1 MITRGYLIGQIVD
14 NLAAIAAQAKLRGRL
29 HLFDIHTHVEVF
41 VSEVLNRVMGINL
54 TNFNTECPNNPGLD
68 LGDEAAGWAFQV
80 TADKSSAKI
89 KATLEKI
96 DDIQRTKFTNI
107 RVFVIGEKQ
116 GSYSFSGEPYA
127 SFGFTEGMVWD
138 FNDVCARIMSLKIEA
153 LTDLAEY
160 VTRESRRVRIELEI
174 PDEQGNFSTS
184 INHLIEALPQP
195 KLSDAA
201 KLAEHFHSDN
211 PRIDR
216 IELEGAIKQL
226 SHRLAKLPR
235 LTREVFKLL
244 VERRDEH
251 TVGACEHFRISD
263 PRLRRIYRGDD
274 LDGDLSLLTEAG
286 LVSFDE
292 PDEGGQPYY
301 WTLHF
306 PAADTGFHLLFVE
319 YANSRNLGL
328 HKPLVALDF
337 SDF

>member
-1 MITRGYLIGQIVD
+1 MLSAMSVVQVCRLSASARRGCERGGCDRFAKGRQASVALQRGLSPLQPCGIVAPCVARPMLGIVD
-14 NLAAIAAQAKLRGRL
+14 
-29 HLFDIHTHVEVF
+29 
-41 VSEVLNRVMGINL
+41 
-54 TNFNTECPNNPGLD
+54 
-68 LGDEAAGWAFQV
+68 
-80 TADKSSAKI
+80 
-89 KATLEKI
+89 
-96 DDIQRTKFTNI
+96 

-184 INHLIEALPQP
+184 INHPIEALPQP

-211 PRIDR
+211 PKIDR
-216 IELEGAIKQL
+216 SELEGAIKQL
-226 SHRLAKLPR
+226 SHRLARLPR

-251 TVGACEHFRISD
+251 TVGTCEHFRISD
-263 PRLRRIYRGDD
+263 PLLRRIYRGDD
-274 LDGDLSLLTEAG
+274 LDGDLSLLTEAR